1 MLAVLNLTE
10 SAIANAPRKSHYE
23 PQQPRRIPKWRA
35 LRRSDLTQIRHHQFL
50 LMLRRLL
57 PLVGNR
63 PFGRWHANAKPRKP
77 SRFLVHAQ
85 PVFLL
90 LGHDRC
96 HRNYHKS
103 PSACAIYK
111 THALPDC
118 RDFAP
123 SPSHPIPPALR
134 PKPRNVT
141 LPKHDSRLHK
151 FTSCRSHFA
160 VADHAR
166 RARPSPRLHVAIPKH
181 SSAPG
186 HQRNSLSF

>member
-1 MLAVLNLTE
+1 MHR
-10 SAIANAPRKSHYE
+10 RKSHYE
-23 PQQPRRIPKWRA
+23 PPQPGGIPKWRA
-35 LRRSDLTQIRHHQFL
+35 LPGFGLARIRRHQFF

-57 PLVGNR
+57 PLVWDS
-63 PFGRWHANAKPRKP
+63 PFGRRHAKPHPRKP

-85 PVFLL
+85 PVFFL

-103 PSACAIYK
+103 PSARAIYK

-166 RARPSPRLHVAIPKH
+166 RARPSPWLHVAIPKY

-186 HQRNSLSF
+186 RQRHPFSF